1 MNLSYPKE
9 PRSNSSTLE
18 IFCSSSPQFKF
29 IWDSTQKTSLQLA
42 IVVATVACPFTV
54 LLNIV
59 VIATIKKVRQLQTNS
74 NILIA
79 SLAVADLLVGAV
91 CMPLTISL
99 DTLILRGNA
108 SENIICTRVLVA
120 TLVLYTAWSA
130 SFYHLVIISWER
142 YLAIVKRVEYKLIIT
157 KSRVKKYARIA
168 WVTAFITTALFFAS
182 AVAGTRYKVLLFL
195 DGIFGLGWLTGISIM
210 VNFYRK
216 LYLELRKLKQCQTS
230 QVSVLVKARIER
242 KIAHTV
248 CLLTVTVFIATVP
261 LLVVFTAAPFLPF
274 FRSFTVFRWA
284 EVVLQIN
291 SLVNPVLYFHKNKR
305 YRKFA
310 HQLFVFS
317 TTKKIESEV
326 DMGRLAT
333 RHRRP
338 FSSFDVEKPA
348 ENKNVLPSR
357 RSLSCPEVI
366 YRRENTRLTVSQ
378 VTPME
383 RRMSLPS
390 FQEDAQLH
398 NALQSIPLTV
408 TVQIEHIPRKKLVKR
423 ISELLD
429 DNGSRK
435 RFLRSKNIRST
446 PTNLKIVFN
455 LEIRAGEK
463 RVKAYSQRR
472 NSAP

>member
-1 MNLSYPKE
+1 M
-9 PRSNSSTLE
+9 
-18 IFCSSSPQFKF
+18 
-29 IWDSTQKTSLQLA
+29 
-42 IVVATVACPFTV
+42 
-54 LLNIV
+54 
-59 VIATIKKVRQLQTNS
+59 
-74 NILIA
+74 
-79 SLAVADLLVGAV
+79 
-91 CMPLTISL
+91 
-99 DTLILRGNA
+99 
-108 SENIICTRVLVA
+108 
-120 TLVLYTAWSA
+120 
-130 SFYHLVIISWER
+130 
-142 YLAIVKRVEYKLIIT
+142 EYKLIIT

-182 AVAGTRYKVLLFL
+182 AVAGIRYEVLLFL

-210 VNFYRK
+210 VNYDRK
-216 LYLELRKLKQCQTS
+216 LYLELRKLKRCQTS
-230 QVSVLVKARIER
+230 RVSVLVKARIER

-291 SLVNPVLYFHKNKR
+291 SLVNPVLYLHKNKL
-305 YRKFA
+305 YRKVA
-310 HQLFVFS
+310 LQLFVFS
-317 TTKKIESEV
+317 TTEKIES
-326 DMGRLAT
+326 DFDLGRPAT
-333 RHRRP
+333 RHRCS
-338 FSSFDVEKPA
+338 FSYLGVEKPA
-348 ENKNVLPSR
+348 EHKDPLPSR
-357 RSLSCPEVI
+357 RSLSCLEVI
-366 YRRENTRLTVSQ
+366 YRRENTRLRVSQ

-398 NALQSIPLTV
+398 NALQPIPLTV
-408 TVQIEHIPRKKLVKR
+408 TVQIEHTPRKKLVKR
-423 ISELLD
+423 NSELLD

-446 PTNLKIVFN
+446 PPNLKIVFN

-463 RVKAYSQRR
+463 RTKTYSQRR

>member
-9 PRSNSSTLE
+9 PRGNSSTLE
-18 IFCSSSPQFKF
+18 IFCSSSPQLKF

-42 IVVATVACPFTV
+42 IVVVTVACPFTV

-59 VIATIKKVRQLQTNS
+59 VIATIKEVRQLQKNS

-99 DTLILRGNA
+99 DTLILRGDA

-130 SFYHLVIISWER
+130 SFYHLVIISWVR

-157 KSRVKKYARIA
+157 KSRLKKYARIA

-182 AVAGTRYKVLLFL
+182 AVAGTRYEVLLFL

-216 LYLELRKLKQCQTS
+216 LYLELRKLKRYQTS
-230 QVSVLVKARIER
+230 QVSDLVKARIER
-242 KIAHTV
+242 KIAYTV

-261 LLVVFTAAPFLPF
+261 LMVVFITAPFLPF
-274 FRSFTVFRWA
+274 FRSYTVFRWA
-284 EVVLQIN
+284 EIFLQIN

-310 HQLFVFS
+310 LQLFAFS
-317 TTKKIESEV
+317 TTEKIESEV
-326 DMGRLAT
+326 DIGRPAT
-333 RHRRP
+333 QHRG
-338 FSSFDVEKPA
+338 VEEPA
-348 ENKNVLPSR
+348 EHKNALPSR

-366 YRRENTRLTVSQ
+366 YIRENTRLRVSQ

-398 NALQSIPLTV
+398 NALQPIPLTV
-408 TVQIEHIPRKKLVKR
+408 TVQIEHTPRKKLVKR
-423 ISELLD
+423 NSELLD
-429 DNGSRK
+429 DTGRRK
-435 RFLRSKNIRST
+435 RLLRSKNIRST
-446 PTNLKIVFN
+446 SLNLKIVSN
-455 LEIRAGEK
+455 VEIRAGEK
-463 RVKAYSQRR
+463 RAKAYSQRR

>member
-9 PRSNSSTLE
+9 PRGNSSTLE

-29 IWDSTQKTSLQLA
+29 IWDSTQKTSFQLA

-182 AVAGTRYKVLLFL
+182 AVAGTRYEVLLFL

-216 LYLELRKLKQCQTS
+216 LYLELRKLKRCQTS

-242 KIAHTV
+242 KIAPTV

-261 LLVVFTAAPFLPF
+261 
-274 FRSFTVFRWA
+274 
-284 EVVLQIN
+284 
-291 SLVNPVLYFHKNKR
+291 
-305 YRKFA
+305 FA
-310 HQLFVFS
+310 
-317 TTKKIESEV
+317 
-326 DMGRLAT
+326 
-333 RHRRP
+333 
-338 FSSFDVEKPA
+338 
-348 ENKNVLPSR
+348 
-357 RSLSCPEVI
+357 
-366 YRRENTRLTVSQ
+366 
-378 VTPME
+378 
-383 RRMSLPS
+383 
-390 FQEDAQLH
+390 
-398 NALQSIPLTV
+398 
-408 TVQIEHIPRKKLVKR
+408 
-423 ISELLD
+423 
-429 DNGSRK
+429 
-435 RFLRSKNIRST
+435 NI
-446 PTNLKIVFN
+446 
-455 LEIRAGEK
+455 
-463 RVKAYSQRR
+463 
-472 NSAP
+472 